1 MDDARGLCTFRLL
14 ASEAPIMRETEDAI
28 LTLFST
34 LGSPKEVELYLK
46 NYARADDE
54 KRFAV
59 IKVGGA
65 VIERDLNALASSLA
79 LLKKVGLVPVVVHGA
94 RPQLDRALREMGI
107 ESRFVDDLRVTTP
120 EVLDVARKVFV
131 RETMRLVDALE
142 AHGARARP
150 LTTGIFEAVQM
161 SPELGMVGD
170 IIEID
175 DDPIKAAI
183 QARVI
188 PVVAPLG
195 ETPEGQI
202 LNLSADYAALD
213 LARELQPRKVILLT
227 TTGGLLDSEGTIL
240 PAVNLAEDFESLSG
254 GDELDVT
261 GKKKLAALKELLDAL
276 PPSSSV
282 SITSPEHL
290 VKELFTHKGAGT
302 LVKQGE
308 RVRVIESF
316 DDVDRPRLKA
326 LLESCF
332 GRALD
337 PNYFER
343 KRPYRIYLAESF
355 RAVAI
360 LTHEGQLG
368 QQGVPYLDKFA
379 VTTEAQG
386 AGVGGSIWTKLL
398 RDNPK
403 LYWRARRANPINA
416 WYFEQ
421 ADGAYKTDEWVV
433 FWDGLVEY
441 DEIKTAVEDAL
452 SLPPT
457 MIAHAEA
464 NT

>member
-1 MDDARGLCTFRLL
+1 
-14 ASEAPIMRETEDAI
+14 MRETEDAI
-28 LTLFST
+28 LSLFTT
-34 LGSPKEVELYLK
+34 LGSPKEVQLYLQ

-65 VIERDLNALASSLA
+65 VLENDLDTVARSLA

-94 RPQLDRALREMGI
+94 RPQLDRALKELGI
-107 ESRFVDDLRVTTP
+107 ESRFEGGLRVTTP

-150 LTTGIFEAVQM
+150 LTTGIFEATPL
-161 SPELGMVGD
+161 SPSLGLVGD
-170 IIEID
+170 VQEID
-175 DDPIKAAI
+175 DDPIKSAI

-195 ETPEGQI
+195 ETAEGQI
-202 LNLSADYAALD
+202 LNLSADFAAFD
-213 LARELQPRKVILLT
+213 LARELQPRKVVVLT
-227 TTGGLLDSEGTIL
+227 TTGGLLDTDGTLL
-240 PAVNLAEDFESLSG
+240 PAVNLAEDYTSLVEG
-254 GDELDVT
+254 EDLDAIQ
-261 GKKKLAALKELLDAL
+261 KAKLAALKELLDAL

-308 RVRVIESF
+308 RVKVVESF
-316 DDVDRPRLKA
+316 DDVDRPRLKH

-337 PNYFER
+337 PHYFEK

-360 LTHEGQLG
+360 LTHEGALG
-368 QQGVPYLDKFA
+368 RRGIPYLDKFA

-386 AGVGGSIWTKLL
+386 AGVGGSIWSKLL

-403 LYWRARRANPINA
+403 LYWRARRANPING

-421 ADGAYKTDEWVV
+421 ADGAYKTDEWIV
-433 FWDGLVEY
+433 FWDGLSEY
-441 DEIKTAVEDAL
+441 DEIRDAVEDAL
-452 SLPPT
+452 ALPPT
-457 MIAHAEA
+457 MIAHAET